1 MKLNIIIFGN
11 GNHAKIIFDE
21 LGKLKKY
28 NFLGY
33 VDKKN
38 VIFYKKKKYNFFDFY
53 EKYQKKKIRGI
64 IAVGDNKLRNK
75 ISRDIEEIIPKFKW
89 ETLISKSAI
98 VSKKTNIG
106 QGTMIISG
114 SVINTNTIIGEHCLI
129 NTKSTLD
136 HDNNWG
142 DFTSCGPGVNSA
154 GNVTVK
160 NFTQIGIGSTIIDNI
175 LIGKNTVIGA
185 HSLVNKNC
193 KSNSVYFGVP
203 AKYKRKNLRLI
214 KKAPQRNVKKK

>member
-1 MKLNIIIFGN
+1 MKKNIVIFGK
-11 GNHAKIIFDE
+11 GKHAKIIFDE
-21 LGKLKKY
+21 LEKLKKY

-33 VDKKN
+33 VNKKN
-38 VIFYKKKKYNFFDFY
+38 IITYKKKKYDLINFY
-53 EKYQKKKIRGI
+53 KKNLKKKVRGI
-64 IAVGDNKLRNK
+64 IAIGDNNLRNK
-75 ISRDIEEIIPKFKW
+75 VSKDVEKIIPKFKW
-89 ETLISKSAI
+89 ETVISKDAI

-114 SVINTNTIIGEHCLI
+114 SVINTNTSIGRHCLI

-160 NFTQIGIGSTIIDNI
+160 NFTQIGIGSTIIDGI
-175 LIGKNTVIGA
+175 SIGKNSVIGA

-203 AKYKRKNLRLI
+203 AKYKRKNYD
-214 KKAPQRNVKKK
+214 Q

>member
-1 MKLNIIIFGN
+1 MKNNIIIFGN
-11 GNHAKIIFDE
+11 GKHAKIIFDE
-21 LGKLKKY
+21 LEKLKKY

-33 VDKKN
+33 VNKKN
-38 VIFYKKKKYNFFDFY
+38 IITYKKKKYDLINFY
-53 EKYQKKKIRGI
+53 KKYLKKKVRGI
-64 IAVGDNKLRNK
+64 IAIGNNNLRNK
-75 ISRDIEEIIPKFKW
+75 ISKDVEKIIPKFKW
-89 ETLISKSAI
+89 ETLISKDAI

-114 SVINTNTIIGEHCLI
+114 SVINTNTSIGRHCLI

-160 NFTQIGIGSTIIDNI
+160 NFTQIGIGSTIIDGI
-175 LIGKNTVIGA
+175 SIGKNSVIGA

-203 AKYKRKNLRLI
+203 AKYKRKNCD
-214 KKAPQRNVKKK
+214 Q

>member
-1 MKLNIIIFGN
+1 MKNNIIIFGN
-11 GNHAKIIFDE
+11 GKHAKIIFDE
-21 LGKLKKY
+21 LEKLKKY

-33 VDKKN
+33 VNKKN
-38 VIFYKKKKYNFFDFY
+38 IITYKKKKYDLINFY
-53 EKYQKKKIRGI
+53 KKYLKKKVRGI
-64 IAVGDNKLRNK
+64 IAIGNNNLRNK
-75 ISRDIEEIIPKFKW
+75 ISKDVEKIIPKFKW
-89 ETLISKSAI
+89 ETLISKDAI

-114 SVINTNTIIGEHCLI
+114 SVINTNTLIGRHCLI

-160 NFTQIGIGSTIIDNI
+160 SFTQIGIGSTIIDGI
-175 LIGKNTVIGA
+175 SIGKNSVIGA
-185 HSLVNKNC
+185 HSLVNKTA
-193 KSNSVYFGVP
+193 KAIVYFSVP
-203 AKYKRKNLRLI
+203 AKYKRKIVINR
-214 KKAPQRNVKKK
+214 